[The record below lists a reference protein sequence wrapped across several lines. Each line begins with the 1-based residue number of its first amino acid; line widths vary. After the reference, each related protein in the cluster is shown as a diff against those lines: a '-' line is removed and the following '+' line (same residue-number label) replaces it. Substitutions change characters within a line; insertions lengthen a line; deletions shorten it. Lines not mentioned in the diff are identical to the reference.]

1 MAIVESRSRRVHV
14 DDARVTWLVR
24 GALGWTVLMAPF
36 VLLAPTGTME
46 SATSRSDDTST
57 SGTASGDDL
66 SLLTSEGWGV
76 ALVLVVPVLLSL
88 VAVLWGQR
96 SRTALVV
103 PALVYDLGVV
113 LSILSVGIFFA
124 PAALALTVAALARR
138 D

>member
-1 MAIVESRSRRVHV
+1 MAIVEPRSRRVHV

-24 GALGWTVLMAPF
+24 GALGWTLLMAPF
-36 VLLAPTGTME
+36 VLLAPTGTVE
-46 SATSRSDDTST
+46 SATSTSDGST
-57 SGTASGDDL
+57 TTGSGSGDDL

-76 ALVLVVPVLLSL
+76 ALVLAVPVLLSL

-103 PALVYDLGVV
+103 PALLYDLGVV

>member
-1 MAIVESRSRRVHV
+1 MAIVEPRSRRVHV
-14 DDARVTWLVR
+14 DDARVTRLVR
-24 GALGWTVLMAPF
+24 GALGWTLLLAPF

-46 SATSRSDDTST
+46 SATSTSDGST
-57 SGTASGDDL
+57 TTGSGSGDDL

-76 ALVLVVPVLLSL
+76 ALVLAVPVLLSL

-103 PALVYDLGVV
+103 PALLYDLGVV